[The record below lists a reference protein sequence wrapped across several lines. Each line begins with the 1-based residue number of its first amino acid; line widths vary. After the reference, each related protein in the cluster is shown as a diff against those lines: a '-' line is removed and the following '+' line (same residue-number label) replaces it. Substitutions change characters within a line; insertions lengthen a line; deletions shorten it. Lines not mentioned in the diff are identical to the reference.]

1 MKLGWR
7 YLSTRWQ
14 FFIAIAGT
22 SLLLVAIVL
31 TGVRSYFSYN
41 FTEYLAAQERERL
54 SQVALVLGDYYGQQN
69 TRQHSQPAVENNNL
83 NQWQQTL
90 RAIQRDVFFNPDKLN
105 LDTQLAFTQLH
116 LITPSGDTVFG
127 QPIENAVS
135 VAVIV
140 RLSQVGSSQG
150 EPKVVGH
157 LYAPRP
163 EGANAPIDEVFQAQQ
178 ASAFVFAGLL
188 AVLLAALAAI
198 GVSFVLRK
206 RLLAL
211 AKVSRALA
219 KGEYAATADASGND
233 DISVLAGDMNA
244 LANTLAVSREQR
256 RQLLADVA
264 HELRTPLTV
273 LQGDIEA
280 VQDGIRQA
288 DSKHQA
294 RLHQQVLHLARLT
307 EDLHQLAQADSGALA
322 YQNELCDV
330 SALTKQLVD
339 GYKNRAAQSGLVLTY
354 NVVGTPY
361 ELFVDPVRL
370 QQGLTNLLENSLRYT
385 AGPGTINCTLD
396 FTNAEQVSWRLED
409 SSPGLSAEQCTRLGE
424 RLYRPDSARS
434 RSSGG
439 SGLGLAIVRS
449 IVKSHQGSISF
460 APSPL
465 GGLSVELRIPRG
477 KV

>member
-1 MKLGWR
+1 MKLSWR

-22 SLLLVAIVL
+22 SLLLIAIVL
-31 TGVRSYFSYN
+31 IGVRSYFSYN

-54 SQVALVLGDYYGQQN
+54 GQVALVLADYYSQQN
-69 TRQHSQPAVENNNL
+69 SQRSTQGNNHTVFPSSNL
-83 NQWQQTL
+83 EQWHESL
-90 RAIQRDVFFNPDKLN
+90 RAVQRDVFFNPEKLN
-105 LDTQLAFTQLH
+105 LDTQLTFTQLH
-116 LITPSGDTVFG
+116 LMTPSGQTVFG
-127 QPIENAVS
+127 SPIENAVS
-135 VAVIV
+135 VAVIA
-140 RLSQVGSSQG
+140 RLVTG
-150 EPKVVGH
+150 ETQVVGR

-188 AVLLAALAAI
+188 AVLLAALAATA
-198 GVSFVLRK
+198 VSFALRK

-211 AKVSRALA
+211 AQVSRALA

-233 DISVLAGDMNA
+233 DISVLATDMNA
-244 LANTLAVSREQR
+244 LAETLAVNREQR

-322 YQNELCDV
+322 YQKERYSV
-330 SALTKQLVD
+330 FTLTKQLVD
-339 GYKNRAAQSGLVLTY
+339 GYKNRAAVSRLALTY
-354 NVVGTPY
+354 NVGGDPY
-361 ELFVDPVRL
+361 EVLVDPVRL
-370 QQGLTNLLENSLRYT
+370 QQALTNLLENSLRYT
-385 AGPGTINCTLD
+385 TGPGSIDCRLD
-396 FTNAEQVSWRLED
+396 FTNPDYVSWHIND
-409 SSPGLSAEQCTRLGE
+409 SSPGLKPEQCARLGE
-424 RLYRPDSARS
+424 RLYRPDSARN

-449 IVKSHQGSISF
+449 ITKAHHGSISF
-460 APSPL
+460 APSSL

-477 KV
+477 KL

>member
-54 SQVALVLGDYYGQQN
+54 SQVALVLGDYFRQQSA
-69 TRQHSQPAVENNNL
+69 RQHNQPAVEGNNL
-83 NQWQQTL
+83 NPWQQTL

-116 LITPSGDTVFG
+116 LMTPSGDTVFG
-127 QPIENAVS
+127 QPIENAIS

-140 RLSQVGSSQG
+140 DLPKG
-150 EPKVVGH
+150 ESEVVGY

-163 EGANAPIDEVFQAQQ
+163 AGANAPIDEVFQAQQ
-178 ASAFVFAGLL
+178 ASAFIFAGLL
-188 AVLLAALAAI
+188 AVLLAALAATA
-198 GVSFVLRK
+198 VSFVLRK
-206 RLLAL
+206 RLLSL
-211 AKVSRALA
+211 AQVSRALA
-219 KGEYAATADASGND
+219 KGEYAAAADAQGND
-233 DISVLAGDMNA
+233 DISVLAADMNA
-244 LANTLAVSREQR
+244 LANTLALSREQR

-322 YQNELCDV
+322 YQKEPCSV
-330 SALTKQLVD
+330 FVLTKQLVD
-339 GYKNRAAQSGLVLTY
+339 GYKARASRSQLALTY
-354 NVVGTPY
+354 IVIGDPY
-361 ELFVDPVRL
+361 KVLVDPVRL
-370 QQGLTNLLENSLRYT
+370 QQALTNLLENSLRYT

-409 SSPGLSAEQCTRLGE
+409 SSPGLSAEQCARLGE

-449 IVKSHQGSISF
+449 IVKAHQGSIEF
-460 APSPL
+460 TPSPL
-465 GGLSVELRIPRG
+465 GGLNVELRIPRS

>member
-54 SQVALVLGDYYGQQN
+54 GQVALVLADYYSQQN
-69 TRQHSQPAVENNNL
+69 SQQNSQAVLLSANL
-83 NQWQQTL
+83 EQWHETL
-90 RAIQRDVFFNPDKLN
+90 RAVQRDVFFNPEKLN
-105 LDTQLAFTQLH
+105 LDTQLTFTQLH
-116 LITPSGDTVFG
+116 LITPSGQTVFG
-127 QPIENAVS
+127 SSIENAVS
-135 VAVIV
+135 VAVIA
-140 RLSQVGSSQG
+140 RLATGGTQ
-150 EPKVVGH
+150 VVGH

-178 ASAFVFAGLL
+178 ASAFIFAGLL
-188 AVLLAALAAI
+188 AVLLAALAATA
-198 GVSFVLRK
+198 VSFVLRR

-211 AKVSRALA
+211 AQVSRALA
-219 KGEYAATADASGND
+219 KGEYAAAADAQGND
-233 DISVLAGDMNA
+233 DISVLAADMNA
-244 LANTLAVSREQR
+244 LANTLALSREQR

-322 YQNELCDV
+322 YQNEPCDV

-339 GYKNRAAQSGLVLTY
+339 GYKARASRSQLALTY
-354 NVVGTPY
+354 IVIGDPY
-361 ELFVDPVRL
+361 KVLVDPVRL
-370 QQGLTNLLENSLRYT
+370 QQALTNLLENSLRYT
-385 AGPGTINCTLD
+385 TGPGIIACSLD
-396 FTNAEQVSWRLED
+396 FSNPDYVSWRSEEHTSALQSRPHLVCRLLLE
-409 SSPGLSAEQCTRLGE
+409 
-424 RLYRPDSARS
+424 
-434 RSSGG
+434 
-439 SGLGLAIVRS
+439 
-449 IVKSHQGSISF
+449 K
-460 APSPL
+460 
-465 GGLSVELRIPRG
+465 
-477 KV
+477 